1 MLVLSFFH
9 GLLAYFF
16 CNFAPLFM
24 DRNTITGFSLI
35 FLILIGY
42 YWYTAPTAEEQA
54 IFQRQRDSVARV
66 EAAKVTSPT
75 PAKSSSVA
83 ISEAASPI
91 KDSALLSTIGGFA
104 SQLQGKPGL
113 VQLKSKELSVDIRL
127 KGGNIGRV
135 VLNNHRRSDSSV
147 LELLSNQLNDNQWAF
162 ELYTANGPLN
172 SGDFYWNVVSQTEN
186 QVTLRLGDTSR
197 YIDQIYSLA
206 ADGFT
211 VKHDLKL
218 KGIDEIVK
226 SRNSG
231 IKITWRAQLQ
241 KQEKD
246 MKWET
251 QNTTV
256 VYRLHGEDAD
266 KLDLASPASE
276 ELKNN
281 LDWFGFKQQYFSVM
295 MVADSGFSSDA
306 KIAWK
311 ETKEANRIKDLNA
324 EVYVDFERQPLKE
337 YGFSY
342 YFGPNQFYT
351 MKEAQ
356 VGMPNAGLENTIPLG
371 WGIFGWVNRYAVIPV
386 FHALD
391 GVIGS
396 MGIIILLLT
405 VIIKTALL
413 PLVYKSYISTAK
425 MRILKPEIDVI
436 KEKHGS
442 DMQKMQ
448 QENMALYRKA
458 GVSPMSGCV
467 PVLLQMPILFA
478 MFQFFPNAFEL
489 RQKAFMWATDLSQYD
504 GPNLGFTIPFYGDH
518 VSFFTLLM
526 TLSTL
531 IYTHFNNQL
540 TGVTG
545 QMKYIG
551 YFMPV
556 IFLGVLN
563 DYAAGLTWYY
573 FLSNMITFG
582 QQWVIR
588 RTVDDTK
595 LHAQIAE
602 NRKKPATKSKFQQRM
617 EEAMKASQ
625 QRANT
630 TKGKKH

>member
-1 MLVLSFFH
+1 
-9 GLLAYFF
+9 
-16 CNFAPLFM
+16 M

-42 YWYTAPTAEEQA
+42 YWYTAPTAEQQA
-54 IFQRQRDSVARV
+54 IFERQRDSIAKV
-66 EAAKVTSPT
+66 EAAKVASAQPKQASNASVSSATT
-75 PAKSSSVA
+75 PV
-83 ISEAASPI
+83 
-91 KDSALLSTIGGFA
+91 KDSALLNTLGGFA
-104 SQLQGKPGL
+104 SQLQGTPGL
-113 VQLKSKELSVDIRL
+113 VQLKSKELSIDIRT
-127 KGGNIGRV
+127 KGGNMGRV
-135 VLNNHRRSDSSV
+135 VLNNHRRSDSSA
-147 LELLSNQLNDNQWAF
+147 LELLSNQINDNQWAF
-162 ELYTANGPLN
+162 EIYTANGPLN
-172 SGDFYWNVVSQTEN
+172 SADFYWHVISQSDN
-186 QVTLRLGDTSR
+186 QVTLRLGDSSR
-197 YIDQIYSLA
+197 YIDQIYSLSA
-206 ADGFT
+206 EGFT
-211 VKHDLKL
+211 VKHDLKM

-226 SRNSG
+226 TRNSG
-231 IKITWRAQLQ
+231 IKITWNAQLQ

-246 MKWET
+246 MKWEK

-281 LDWFGFKQQYFSVM
+281 LDWFGFKQQYFSAM

-306 KIAWK
+306 KISWK
-311 ETKEANRIKDLNA
+311 ETKDVNRIKNLQA

-356 VGMPNAGLENTIPLG
+356 VGMPNAGLERIIPLG
-371 WGIFGWVNRYAVIPV
+371 WGIFGWVNRYVVIPV

-405 VIIKTALL
+405 IIIKTALL

-425 MRILKPEIDVI
+425 MRILKPEIDAI

-458 GVSPMSGCV
+458 GVSPLSGCV

-489 RQKAFMWATDLSQYD
+489 RQKAFMWAADLSQYD

-526 TLSTL
+526 TVSTL

-540 TGVTG
+540 SGVTG

-551 YFMPV
+551 YFMPI

-573 FLSNMITFG
+573 FVSNMITFG
-582 QQWVIR
+582 QQWAIR

-602 NRKKPATKSKFQQRM
+602 NRKKPVTKSKFQQRM

-625 QRANT
+625 QRANASS
-630 TKGKKH
+630 KGKKR

>member
-1 MLVLSFFH
+1 
-9 GLLAYFF
+9 
-16 CNFAPLFM
+16 M

-42 YWYTAPTAEEQA
+42 YWYTAPTAEQQA
-54 IFQRQRDSVARV
+54 IFERQRDSIAKV
-66 EAAKVTSPT
+66 EAAKVASTQSKQ
-75 PAKSSSVA
+75 ASNAA
-83 ISEAASPI
+83 ISSATTPV
-91 KDSALLSTIGGFA
+91 KDSALLNTLGGFA
-104 SQLQGKPGL
+104 SQLQGTPGL
-113 VQLKSKELSVDIRL
+113 VQLKSKELSIDIRT
-127 KGGNIGRV
+127 KGGNMGRV
-135 VLNNHRRSDSSV
+135 VLNNHRRSDSSA
-147 LELLSNQLNDNQWAF
+147 LELLSNQINDNQWAF
-162 ELYTANGPLN
+162 EIYTANGPLN
-172 SGDFYWNVVSQTEN
+172 SADFYWHVISQTDN
-186 QVTLRLGDTSR
+186 QVTLRLGDSSR
-197 YIDQIYSLA
+197 YIDQIYSLSA
-206 ADGFT
+206 EGFT

-218 KGIDEIVK
+218 KGVDEIVK
-226 SRNSG
+226 TRNSG
-231 IKITWRAQLQ
+231 IKITWNAQLQ

-246 MKWET
+246 MKWEK

-281 LDWFGFKQQYFSVM
+281 LDWFGFKQQYFSAM

-306 KIAWK
+306 KISWK
-311 ETKEANRIKDLNA
+311 ETKDVNRIKNLQA

-356 VGMPNAGLENTIPLG
+356 VGMPNAGLERIIPLG
-371 WGIFGWVNRYAVIPV
+371 WGIFGWVNRYVVIPV

-405 VIIKTALL
+405 IIIKTALL

-425 MRILKPEIDVI
+425 MRILKPEIDAI
-436 KEKHGS
+436 KEKHGN

-458 GVSPMSGCV
+458 GVSPLSGCV

-489 RQKAFMWATDLSQYD
+489 RQKAFMWAADLSQYD

-526 TLSTL
+526 TVSTL

-540 TGVTG
+540 SGVTG

-551 YFMPV
+551 YFMPI

-573 FLSNMITFG
+573 FVSNMITFG
-582 QQWVIR
+582 QQWAIR

-602 NRKKPATKSKFQQRM
+602 NRKKPVTKSKFQQRM

-625 QRANT
+625 QRANAT
-630 TKGKKH
+630 SKGKKR

>member
-1 MLVLSFFH
+1 
-9 GLLAYFF
+9 
-16 CNFAPLFM
+16 M

-42 YWYTAPTAEEQA
+42 YWYTAPTAEQQA
-54 IFQRQRDSVARV
+54 IFERQRDSIAKV
-66 EAAKVTSPT
+66 EAAKVASAQPKQASNASVSSATT
-75 PAKSSSVA
+75 PV
-83 ISEAASPI
+83 
-91 KDSALLSTIGGFA
+91 KDSALLNTLGGFA
-104 SQLQGKPGL
+104 SQLQGTPGL
-113 VQLKSKELSVDIRL
+113 VQLKSKELSIDIRT
-127 KGGNIGRV
+127 KGGNMGRV
-135 VLNNHRRSDSSV
+135 VLNNHRRSDSSA
-147 LELLSNQLNDNQWAF
+147 LELLSNQINDNQWAF
-162 ELYTANGPLN
+162 EIYTANGPLN
-172 SGDFYWNVVSQTEN
+172 SADFYWHVIAQSDN
-186 QVTLRLGDTSR
+186 QVTLRLGDSSR
-197 YIDQIYSLA
+197 YIDQIYSLSA
-206 ADGFT
+206 EGFT
-211 VKHDLKL
+211 VKHDLKM

-226 SRNSG
+226 TRNSG
-231 IKITWRAQLQ
+231 IKITWNAQLQ

-246 MKWET
+246 MKWEK

-281 LDWFGFKQQYFSVM
+281 LDWFGFKQQYFSAM

-306 KIAWK
+306 KISWK
-311 ETKEANRIKDLNA
+311 ETKDVNRIKNLQA
-324 EVYVDFERQPLKE
+324 EVYVDFERQPFKE

-356 VGMPNAGLENTIPLG
+356 VGMPNAGLERIIPLG
-371 WGIFGWVNRYAVIPV
+371 WGIFGWVNRYVVIPV

-405 VIIKTALL
+405 IIIKTALL

-425 MRILKPEIDVI
+425 MRILKPEIDAI
-436 KEKHGS
+436 KEKHGN

-458 GVSPMSGCV
+458 GVSPLSGCV

-489 RQKAFMWATDLSQYD
+489 RQKAFMWAADLSQYD

-526 TLSTL
+526 TVSTL
-531 IYTHFNNQL
+531 IYTHFSNQL
-540 TGVTG
+540 SGVTG

-551 YFMPV
+551 YFMPI

-573 FLSNMITFG
+573 FVSNMITFG
-582 QQWVIR
+582 QQWAIR

-602 NRKKPATKSKFQQRM
+602 NRKKPVTKSKFQQRM

-625 QRANT
+625 QRANASS
-630 TKGKKH
+630 KGKKR